1 MTVTKL
7 VIMKKLF
14 TLSVVLL
21 LTCSVFGQT
30 QGAFN
35 GIKKE
40 SDHLDLFVNELTNT
54 YSFEADGKFYMLSYD
69 TCSTCVGKI
78 SLNDGE
84 TMERELWLFCQN
96 TNGVWSKATT
106 EPIQID
112 YWKKSISGI
121 YSHDLYFPRFTPAK
135 NKEYV
140 KWLKDGWV
148 TMSIACQTIADYD
161 FERSGKSYSDFYNR
175 VIVLKPNGDGIY
187 TVYGPKICM
196 KEVK

>member
-69 TCSTCVGKI
+69 TCSACIGKTMWKD
-78 SLNDGE
+78 NE
-84 TMERELWLFCQN
+84 TIERGLWLFCLD
-96 TNGVWSKATT
+96 NGVWSKATT
-106 EPIQID
+106 EPIQVD
-112 YWKKSISGI
+112 YMKTVDGVF
-121 YSHDLYFPRFTPAK
+121 SHDLYFPMSTPAK
-135 NKEYV
+135 HREYV
-140 KWLKDGWV
+140 YVNNGWV
-148 TMSIACQTIADYD
+148 TISIACQTIADYD